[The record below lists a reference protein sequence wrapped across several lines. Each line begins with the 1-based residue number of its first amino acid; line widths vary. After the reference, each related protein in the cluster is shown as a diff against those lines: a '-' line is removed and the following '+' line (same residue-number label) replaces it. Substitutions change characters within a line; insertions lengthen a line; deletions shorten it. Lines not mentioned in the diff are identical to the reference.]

1 MFPDKSILIGQK
13 LVKNAKIE
21 KFKCDILS
29 DFQTLWQQQ
38 ILIKH
43 RGNTCCSVKVLHLL
57 VDGSSILSWSNMT
70 HTPRAFIKI
79 KTSKLFSH
87 KHSAWKLPKKS
98 HSTLR
103 VKRAKFIFWVDNWR
117 VFENPKLAGKQCL
130 QTGHFWWKMT
140 KLQNPNATFRRENSN
155 ANKNLWFS
163 DFF

>member
-1 MFPDKSILIGQK
+1 MR
-13 LVKNAKIE
+13 KINH
-21 KFKCDILS
+21 IVAA
-29 DFQTLWQQQ
+29 QQQ

-140 KLQNPNATFRRENSN
+140 KLQNPNATFRLKINSILGV
-155 ANKNLWFS
+155 KIQMQIKIF
-163 DFF
+163 DFLIFLRKCQQIFLLV

>member
-1 MFPDKSILIGQK
+1 M
-13 LVKNAKIE
+13 
-21 KFKCDILS
+21 S

-140 KLQNPNATFRRENSN
+140 KLQNPNATFRLKINSILGV
-155 ANKNLWFS
+155 KIQMQIKIF
-163 DFF
+163 DFLIFLRKCQQIFLLV